1 MNIFIL
7 SVGEYIYSTQRIYKE
22 ARRRG
27 HKVSVINHL
36 KCSIKLSNGEH
47 QIFYEGENISE
58 KADIIIPRI
67 GASAT
72 RHGSDVVKEF
82 EMNNVYTTASS
93 LGILRAQNKVRT
105 LQIMNKA
112 SLPIPSTLFSVN
124 PENIAEQIDL
134 LGGAP
139 IIIKLQEGTHGSGV
153 ILAESKKSAKS
164 IIDTMYSTN
173 THILLQE
180 FIKESNSEDIRAFV
194 VGNNVVAAMKRKGL
208 EDDFRSNIHRGGSGS
223 KIDLTSEEE
232 EIAIKAAQLLNLDI
246 AGVDLIR
253 SKRGPL
259 LIEVNSTPGL
269 QGIEAFTKVD
279 IAKAIIKFLEEDV
292 QKRI

>member
-112 SLPIPSTLFSVN
+112 AIPIPSTLFSVN

-194 VGNNVVAAMKRKGL
+194 VGNQVVAAMKRKGL
-208 EDDFRSNIHRGGSGS
+208 DDDFRSNIHRGGSGS

-232 EIAIKAAQLLNLDI
+232 QIAIKAAQLLNLDI

-279 IAKAIIKFLEEDV
+279 IAKAIVKFLEEDV